1 MYRVLSGCKHE
12 GKLIMTEISFQYFD
26 GCPNWQTT
34 YKRLE
39 EAIEGLNVTLVMQLV
54 ETHEDAA
61 EVGFRGS
68 PTVLID
74 GVDPFADPDTPA
86 AGTLACRVYQTEDGS
101 PTVEQLRDA
110 LNRKG

>member
-1 MYRVLSGCKHE
+1 
-12 GKLIMTEISFQYFD
+12 MTEITFQYFD

-34 YKRLE
+34 HERLE
-39 EAIEGLNVTLVMQLV
+39 EAIEGLRVSVVMQLV
-54 ETHEDAA
+54 ETPEEAA

-68 PTVLID
+68 PSVLID

-86 AGTLACRVYQTEDGS
+86 AGTLACRVYQTKDGS

-110 LNRKG
+110 LTRKA